1 MKFKNITKLCAV
13 AGVCASLNTGCVS
26 TGNSQ
31 QAYMGYITP
40 DADKAAFEAK
50 KEAYQNQ
57 GYVVEA
63 VFMPDGKVAYGVR
76 EKTFLEKT
84 NGTLQKYGA
93 TIDTVYKA
101 GDLANGVMN
110 NVGTWRVG
118 SKINSAGRRVSTA
131 TGKQTAVIENGFDLI
146 NNTLK
151 TKLSSCNE

>member
-31 QAYMGYITP
+31 QAYLEYITP
-40 DADKAAFEAK
+40 DADKAAFEAQR
-50 KEAYQNQ
+50 EAYQNQ

-63 VFMPDGKVAYGVR
+63 TFTPDGKVAYGVR

-93 TIDTVYKA
+93 TIDTVYKG

-118 SKINSAGRRVSTA
+118 SKIDSAGRRVSTA
-131 TGKQTAVIENGFDLI
+131 TRNQTSVLQQSFKLLKSNCNG
-146 NNTLK
+146 N
-151 TKLSSCNE
+151 